1 MSTRSSAAA
10 FSATFFLAAIHG
22 VVTTVTADA
31 AVSSHVGADDVIWG
45 SVER

>member
-1 MSTRSSAAA
+1 MSTRSSAVA
-10 FSATFFLAAIHG
+10 FSATFFLAVIPG
-22 VVTTVTADA
+22 TVTAVTADT